1 MNGAAAIALLAF
13 MGANA
18 GKEDPLVEV
27 SIELFKFALMCF
39 GGGASLCALTFLFAF
54 IAQLFFAG
62 INSSETHVWPA
73 NLFRLLAMI
82 CLVSAIVM
90 FGVGVYVAAEA
101 LSIPRLRPTVLR
113 SHPYQPQ
120 RDKMETLLLAFGAAG
135 NLAAIILQPCCWI
148 SPPQPP
154 WRND

>member
-1 MNGAAAIALLAF
+1 MSEPNSNWQRYNIDQAIKYSIEAVKSVLLMNGAAAIALLAF

-27 SIELFKFALMCF
+27 SIELFKLALMCF
-39 GGGASLCALTFLFAF
+39 GGGASLCALTFLFAY

-101 LSIPRLRPTVLR
+101 LSIPPP
-113 SHPYQPQ
+113 SS
-120 RDKMETLLLAFGAAG
+120 DGASLTSVSAS
-135 NLAAIILQPCCWI
+135 A
-148 SPPQPP
+148 
-154 WRND
+154 R

>member
-1 MNGAAAIALLAF
+1 MSEPNSDWQRYNIDQAIKYSIEAVKSVLLMNGAAAIALLAF

-27 SIELFKFALMCF
+27 SIEIFKLALMCF
-39 GGGASLCALTFLFAF
+39 GGGASLCALTFLFAY

-73 NLFRLLAMI
+73 NLFRLLALI
-82 CLVSAIVM
+82 CFVSAIVM

-101 LSIPRLRPTVLR
+101 LSIP
-113 SHPYQPQ
+113 
-120 RDKMETLLLAFGAAG
+120 
-135 NLAAIILQPCCWI
+135 
-148 SPPQPP
+148 PPSSDGGSLTSVSVSA
-154 WRND
+154 R